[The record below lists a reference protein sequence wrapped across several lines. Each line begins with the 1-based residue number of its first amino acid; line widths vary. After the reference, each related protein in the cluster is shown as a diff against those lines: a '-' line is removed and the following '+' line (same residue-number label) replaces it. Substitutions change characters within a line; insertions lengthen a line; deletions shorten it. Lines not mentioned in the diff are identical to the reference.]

1 MRRLALILLLLCFSC
16 KDFNNSN
23 QKLDVLY
30 NLQLNEN
37 ESQISLLLQ
46 NNQNKINSTKDTTLL
61 LKIRKC
67 DEISKVYYD
76 YLVKIEKKVANS
88 GNEIFF
94 SDDSSSEIGKQYLEM
109 AEQYQSEFRNLSNN
123 DNLLKRNHL
132 LFSTSDIKNADGNY
146 ISYLDYFYRG
156 FPKIQ
161 SVAFISEKR
170 KSVLQF
176 ENEIIDEIFLTS
188 NM

>member
-1 MRRLALILLLLCFSC
+1 MKRLVLILLLLCFSC
-16 KDFNNSN
+16 RDVNNSN
-23 QKLDVLY
+23 QNLDVLY

-37 ESQISLLLQ
+37 ESQISLLIQ
-46 NNQNKINSTKDTTLL
+46 NNQSKINSTKDTTLL

-94 SDDSSSEIGKQYLEM
+94 SDALSSEIGRQYLEM
-109 AEQYQSEFRNLSNN
+109 AEQYQAEFRKLSNN
-123 DNLLKRNHL
+123 KNLLQRNHL
-132 LFSTSDIKNADGNY
+132 LFTTSDIKNGDGMY
-146 ISYLDYFYRG
+146 ISYLDYFFRG
-156 FPKIQ
+156 FPKMQ
-161 SVAFISEKR
+161 SVAFINEKR

-176 ENEIIDEIFLTS
+176 ENELIDEILLTN